1 MKSKPQDLAQLAGQR
16 FAQLQQQTSKTSQL
30 QQAVLNA
37 TDPAIHSQIRVA
49 NMRGGTLVIEIAS
62 ATWATRLQYQRLDI
76 LSALRRD
83 GFPMLSSIEF
93 KVNPKLAQ
101 FTPEKPKPSKQLSPK
116 ASEHLNELAERL
128 DGDLAAKIKK
138 LAAHRGGQ

>member
-16 FAQLQQQTSKTSQL
+16 FAQLQQQTSQTSEL

-62 ATWATRLQYQRLDI
+62 ATWVTRLQYQRLEL
-76 LSALRRD
+76 LSQLRRD

-101 FTPEKPKPSKQLSPK
+101 ITREKPKATKQLSAN
-116 ASEHLNELAERL
+116 ASDHINALAERL
-128 DGDLAAKIKK
+128 DGELAAKLKK